1 MADLVVREI
10 EAKETE
16 RLKAE
21 TAAAV
26 GEDTIRMLRESV
38 RFPPATVL
46 IDTVHDGWMA
56 HSSSGLMT
64 VTPVPEFG
72 QFTSFLRNS
81 FGCVRIKLRLY
92 R

>member
-21 TAAAV
+21 AAAAA
-26 GEDTIRMLRESV
+26 GEDTMRMLRESV

-46 IDTVHDGWMA
+46 IDTVPDGWMA
-56 HSSSGLMT
+56 HRSSGLMP
-64 VTPVPEFG
+64 VTIGLSLNCHDISVCK
-72 QFTSFLRNS
+72 QD
-81 FGCVRIKLRLY
+81 VA
-92 R
+92 

>member
-1 MADLVVREI
+1 VVLSRPVQMADLVVREI

-26 GEDTIRMLRESV
+26 GEDTMRMLRESV

-56 HSSSGLMT
+56 HRSSGLLT
-64 VTPVPEFG
+64 VTAV
-72 QFTSFLRNS
+72 L
-81 FGCVRIKLRLY
+81 
-92 R
+92 